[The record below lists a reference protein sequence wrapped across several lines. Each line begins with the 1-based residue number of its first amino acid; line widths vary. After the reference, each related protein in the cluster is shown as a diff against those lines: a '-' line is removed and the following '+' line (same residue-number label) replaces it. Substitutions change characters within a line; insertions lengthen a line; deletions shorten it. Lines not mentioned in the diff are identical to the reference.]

1 MKKWILL
8 FVVVAL
14 IGGVWYYLRTYVRY
28 QPEWDK
34 AKFGKITR
42 GDIRVPITASGL
54 IVPNQEID
62 LRSKAA
68 GEVIGIE
75 VVEGTYVKKGDVLV
89 HLKRDDEQR
98 QRDQAEAAV
107 TRMKALVE
115 QAKVAVLRAE
125 QNIIT
130 ADGHVQEVEG
140 DGEMIAYELE
150 KQKDLFEKE
159 QGARQQLVNAE
170 ARSKINQAQLEEAKA
185 NAQIARNNLAD
196 AQQSVI
202 IQQASLQ
209 EATKQFEDAE
219 ERLAE
224 TTIRAPQDAIVTA
237 VYVSV
242 GNLVQSATRALTGGT
257 PVMKLADVSKLKV
270 ITRVDEADI
279 GRVLNVSPL
288 DALPEMP
295 GLKEAEQENAEL
307 LERRGGV
314 VQLTVDAFP
323 EETFEGRIER
333 CEPQGRLNTGSA
345 IIQFDVH
352 VVVTDP
358 RRYMLPLGTQAQV
371 EFTVESVADTLLV
384 PAEAVMTF
392 EDERGLWVK
401 TPPPSGSVDPFGK
414 KFVPC
419 RFGITDGSE
428 TQLVAAMRGATL
440 KEGQEIFTK
449 LPKERKED

>member
-8 FVVVAL
+8 FVAVLL
-14 IGGVWYYLRTYVRY
+14 IGSVWYYLRTYVRY

-62 LRSKAA
+62 MRSKAS
-68 GEVIGIE
+68 GEVIGVE
-75 VVEGTYVKKGDVLV
+75 VVEGNYVKKGDVLV

-107 TRMKALVE
+107 TRMKALLE
-115 QAKVAVLRAE
+115 QAKVAVLRAQ
-125 QNIIT
+125 QNIVT
-130 ADGHVQEVEG
+130 ADAHVQEVEG
-140 DGEMIAYELE
+140 DGEMIAFELDN
-150 KQKDLFEKE
+150 QRDLFERK
-159 QGARQQLVNAE
+159 QGSRQQLVNAE
-170 ARSKINQAQLEEAKA
+170 ARSKINQAQLEAAKA
-185 NAQIARNNLAD
+185 SAQIARNNLAD

-288 DALPEMP
+288 SALPEMP
-295 GLKEAEQENAEL
+295 GLKTAEQQNAEL
-307 LERRGGV
+307 LERRGGL

-401 TPPPSGSVDPFGK
+401 APPPSGSLDPFGK
-414 KFVPC
+414 KFVAC

-428 TQLVAAMRGATL
+428 TQLVAAMRGEPL